1 MTAVKIDLQ
10 GTNVYLI
17 GMMGAGKST
26 AGCILAQQ
34 LGYHFFDT
42 DAVIA
47 QATGFS
53 ISQIFAESGE
63 SSFRQLETQTLG
75 QLSAHRRLVVAT
87 GGGIVIERM
96 NWSYLHHGL
105 VVWLDASPPILWQ
118 RLKGDTARPL
128 LKEPNPQQKLEDLL
142 VQRNPLYA
150 QADLRIAIE
159 PEDRAETV
167 VHRILNEIPKILKSG
182 RLTQSSAELGKRG

>member
-1 MTAVKIDLQ
+1 MTAVKFDLQ
-10 GTNVYLI
+10 GTNIYLI

-26 AGCILAQQ
+26 TGRLLAQH
-34 LGYHFFDT
+34 LDYRFFDT
-42 DAVIA
+42 DAAIV
-47 QATGFS
+47 QAAGCS

-75 QLSAHRRLVVAT
+75 QLSAYKRLVVAT

-105 VVWLDASPPILWQ
+105 VVWLDASPQTLWQ
-118 RLKGDTARPL
+118 RLQGDAARPL
-128 LKEPNPQQKLEDLL
+128 LQATNPQQKLEELL
-142 VQRNPLYA
+142 LQRTPLYA

-159 PEDRAETV
+159 AREDAETV
-167 VHRILNEIPKILKSG
+167 ARRILNEIPKVLKPE
-182 RLTQSSAELGKRG
+182 RLAQPPARAEKRS